1 MSRIGLNPVEIP
13 EGVTLEVKES
23 HVTVRGP
30 LGELSLDLP
39 QRISADVVENRV
51 RLTRPD
57 DSKESRGLHG
67 LSRSLVAN
75 MVAGVLKGYQK
86 DLAIEGVGFKAEL
99 QGKTLSL
106 SLGFSKPV
114 EYAVPDGIT
123 LDVQGTSIAITGCDK
138 QQVGDV
144 AARIRSFH
152 PPEPYKGKGVR
163 YKGEHVK
170 RKAGKTVA

>member
-1 MSRIGLNPVEIP
+1 M
-13 EGVTLEVKES
+13 
-23 HVTVRGP
+23 
-30 LGELSLDLP
+30 D
-39 QRISADVVENRV
+39 ENRV
-51 RLTRPD
+51 KLARPD
-57 DSKESRGLHG
+57 DSKENRSLHG

-75 MVAGVLKGYQK
+75 MVVGVSKGYRK
-86 DLAIEGVGFKAEL
+86 DLSIEGVGYKAEL
-99 QGKTLSL
+99 QGKTLTL

-114 EYAVPDGIT
+114 VYAVPDGIT
-123 LDVQGTSIAITGCDK
+123 LDVDTTAIAITGCDK

-163 YKGEHVK
+163 YKDEHVK